1 MDKHGTIVGVTRR
14 MYYVELRGG
23 KRIRIMQYNVASYV
37 PSASIWI
44 QQLIDVLK
52 QINKQ
57 IDQNFKTIL
66 EKSHFYICFAFSINI
81 MLILKDEQ
89 YKC

>member
-37 PSASIWI
+37 PSTSIWI

-66 EKSHFYICFAFSINI
+66 KKISFLYLFCFFYKYNAYF
-81 MLILKDEQ
+81 KR
-89 YKC
+89 